1 MKFPGSSSLSSLE
14 SFLSTRST
22 VNPGSLRLTPKNK
35 KQRIRSTVQEEFA
48 SMTIQILLLLIIIG
62 VSLVLFSFERLPADV
77 IAIGVLLA
85 LILLKLLPADEA
97 FAGFGSDAVI
107 MILGLLILTAT
118 LVRTGVVDLA
128 GRNIIRRTG
137 ENQNR
142 LLGIILV
149 APAIMSTFM
158 SNTASTAFFLPIV
171 LGLSRRARV
180 KASYL
185 LMPLAF
191 ATILASSVT
200 LVATSTNI
208 VVSGLLT
215 QHGMKPI
222 GMFELTPVGLPVLV
236 VGLIYMY
243 TIGRRIAPARQ
254 MAGDSLGNFEQASYL
269 TETVILPKSPLAGKT
284 LEEAGLGRDLD
295 LTVLRLVRAK
305 KQYLAPQANLRLE
318 AGDELLVEGARDE
331 ILRIKN
337 IAGIDIKADVRLSD
351 PGLQTNDVGIVEAIL
366 MLRSSLVGRT
376 LRGLQFRE
384 KFGLQVLAI
393 NRHGETIRRKISRS
407 TLQIGDV
414 LLIQG
419 NRSNI
424 AALEEDKSFR
434 VIGSIENKIP
444 NLGKAPIAIIAFLGC
459 LALATFDIVSFPVA
473 ILLGVLVVFV
483 TRCITPEEAYRE
495 VEWRALILI
504 SCMLGLGRA
513 LEYTGAAEY
522 LAMQIVKFTGH
533 LQPIWLLSA
542 FFFLTM
548 LLTQPMSNQAAAVVI
563 VPIALQ
569 TAMQLGLNP
578 RTFAMMIAVGASCS
592 FLTPLEPACLMVYGP
607 GGYRFVDFLKVG
619 SLLTILIYLVAILL
633 VPVFWP
639 F

>member
-1 MKFPGSSSLSSLE
+1 
-14 SFLSTRST
+14 
-22 VNPGSLRLTPKNK
+22 
-35 KQRIRSTVQEEFA
+35 
-48 SMTIQILLLLIIIG
+48 MTIQIFLLLIIIG
-62 VSLVLFSFERLPADV
+62 ISLILFSFERLPADV
-77 IAIGVLLA
+77 IALGVLMALVLA
-85 LILLKLLPADEA
+85 KLLPVEEA

-107 MILGLLILTAT
+107 LILGLLILTAA
-118 LVRTGVVDLA
+118 LVRTGVVDIA

-137 ENQNR
+137 ENRGR

-149 APAIMSTFM
+149 APAFMSTFM

-171 LGLSRRARV
+171 LGLSRRAKV
-180 KASYL
+180 SASYL

-215 QHGMKPI
+215 QHAMKPI

-236 VGLIYMY
+236 VGLVYMY
-243 TIGRRIAPARQ
+243 IIGRRILPAKSE
-254 MAGDSLGNFEQASYL
+254 ADDGLTGFDQASYL

-284 LEEAGLGRDLD
+284 LQEAGLGRDLD

-337 IAGIDIKADVRLSD
+337 KAGIDIKADARISD

-366 MLRSSLVGRT
+366 LLRSPLVGRT
-376 LRGLQFRE
+376 LRGLRFRE

-407 TLQIGDV
+407 TLQTGDV

-419 NRSNI
+419 NRANI

-434 VIGSIENKIP
+434 VIGSLDDKIP
-444 NLGKAPIAIIAFLGC
+444 NLRRAPIAILAFLGS
-459 LALATFDIVSFPVA
+459 LALATLNIVPFSVA
-473 ILLGVLVVFV
+473 TLLGVLVVFI

-495 VEWRALILI
+495 VEWKALILI
-504 SCMLGLGRA
+504 GCMLGLGRS
-513 LEYTGAAEY
+513 LEYTGAAEF
-522 LAMQIVKFTGH
+522 LAMQIVKLTGH
-533 LQPIWLLSA
+533 MQPVWLLSA

-569 TAMQLGLNP
+569 TAMQLSLNP

-607 GGYRFVDFLKVG
+607 GGYRFIDFLKVG
-619 SLLTILIYLVAILL
+619 FLLTILIYLVAILL
-633 VPVFWP
+633 VPIFWP